1 MTKISITK
9 SENYVEV
16 QVDTS
21 TYLLTTEQYD
31 ELWHA
36 MRQEDNY
43 ASDVLWTSVVTS
55 EYLDPENADE
65 AIDELNDFVADT
77 CMQYAPEEV

>member
-16 QVDTS
+16 QVDTI
-21 TYLLTTEQYD
+21 TYLLTKEQYD

-55 EYLDPENADE
+55 EYLDPESSE
-65 AIDELNDFVADT
+65 RAIDELNDLVADT